1 MPEWIISGAGVLLLL
16 YGALTGI
23 ANWCI
28 FFYNIAHCY
37 IIRDGKHS
45 SFIPLIPAVC
55 LVSGGILAE
64 PLIPGAGVLI
74 LLDGELVL
82 LLYPLA
88 LLLYLIPVVIFRAL
102 RWVLRKVGE

>member
-1 MPEWIISGAGVLLLL
+1 MDNQRG
-16 YGALTGI
+16 
-23 ANWCI
+23 
-28 FFYNIAHCY
+28 
-37 IIRDGKHS
+37 GKHS
-45 SFIPLIPAVC
+45 SFILLIPAVC

-74 LLDGELVL
+74 LLDGELAL